1 MTPGRVVSGPMS
13 TPKPPDSQADAPEQ
27 IALVRTPS
35 FITGVVGVIAVVV
48 AGFLYGGKGA
58 LAATMGAIV
67 VIAFFA
73 GGQIVVGRVLR
84 NNPALGMNTA
94 LLVYIVQIGLL
105 FVLMLVLKN
114 ATFFNAQ
121 VFAFTVIVC
130 VLTWILGA
138 IIGFSRTKM
147 LTVEPGSGPTGPPSP
162 PNSGGSGSDGA

>member
-1 MTPGRVVSGPMS
+1 MS
-13 TPKPPDSQADAPEQ
+13 TPKPPVSQADAPEQ

-147 LTVEPGSGPTGPPSP
+147 LTVEPGSGPTGPLSP
-162 PNSGGSGSDGA
+162 PNSGGSGSDGS

>member
-13 TPKPPDSQADAPEQ
+13 TPKPPVSQADAPEQ

>member
-1 MTPGRVVSGPMS
+1 MS
-13 TPKPPDSQADAPEQ
+13 TPKPPVSQADAPEQ

-58 LAATMGAIV
+58 LAAAMGAIV

>member
-1 MTPGRVVSGPMS
+1 MS
-13 TPKPPDSQADAPEQ
+13 TPKPPVSQADAPEQ